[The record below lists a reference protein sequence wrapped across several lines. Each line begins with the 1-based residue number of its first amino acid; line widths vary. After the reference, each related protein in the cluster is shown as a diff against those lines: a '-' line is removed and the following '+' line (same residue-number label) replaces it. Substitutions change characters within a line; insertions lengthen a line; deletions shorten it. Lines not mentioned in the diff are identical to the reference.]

1 MHTRSFAA
9 TLALCAML
17 VSFSGIVL
25 HAQGTKPA
33 PAAQT
38 DGSPAQRLEIMRSRL
53 EALRRSL
60 SGSLA
65 NMNAQDN
72 NKAEAKKEAS
82 ADDPRQLLRG
92 LDQEAGS
99 ILSEVSDLRGKQ
111 ERAERYDSSRI
122 DKLETSV
129 ADLSGRIDSALR
141 ASASN
146 TRASDGVG
154 AQTSVKSAAKDSGK
168 KKKGGGGFLGIG
180 HVFGRGGGNDKYAEL
195 TGAAATGRDRELFES
210 AAKEVRKSNGEEG
223 RYLFNTII
231 TTYPDSAYLPA
242 AKLAIADSF
251 YLEGTT
257 SSLIQAAGAYQ
268 DWLTFFPT
276 HPLADDV
283 MLKIAECEMRQM
295 GLSNRDVS
303 HAKKA
308 EQRLKVLTQQFPDTK
323 LKPEVSQRLNE
334 VQENLAMHN
343 LQVARFYVGRSEHGN
358 GGLKGAQ
365 SRLDEII
372 KLYPNFSYLDE
383 VLFRQ
388 GALYLQEEEPDEA
401 AKYFQRIARD
411 YPNSEYSEKAR
422 EQLNA
427 IGAPVPEPDPIKAKL
442 EAPVRPSFTEKVFR
456 EVLGTTQATVDKN
469 GVLISKDDKADDLLA
484 EAVRNGG
491 QLPATTPTAPVQRR
505 PPARNVVQSNPT
517 APRSN
522 SAASQNANAAAPAA
536 KPSAGGVSIVPTK
549 PGAPPD
555 GGVNPASAP
564 AGVVPPSTTLP
575 TSRPA
580 GTNVPA
586 APAST
591 PNATKP

>member
-1 MHTRSFAA
+1 MQTRHFAA
-9 TLALCAML
+9 ALALCAMVLL
-17 VSFSGIVL
+17 VVGSFSGNVL
-25 HAQGTKPA
+25 RAQGTNSA
-33 PAAQT
+33 RAQT

-65 NMNAQDN
+65 NVNARDN
-72 NKAEAKKEAS
+72 GKAEAKSEAS

-111 ERAERYDSSRI
+111 DRAERYDSSRI

-129 ADLSGRIDSALR
+129 TDLSGRIDSALR
-141 ASASN
+141 ASAANGSN
-146 TRASDGVG
+146 NGGVQASD
-154 AQTSVKSAAKDSGK
+154 KSAAKDSAK

-180 HVFGRGGGNDKYAEL
+180 RVFGRGGGGEKYAEL
-195 TGAAATGRDRELFES
+195 TGAAAAGRDRALFEA
-210 AAKEVRKSNGEEG
+210 AAKEARKGNQEEA

-242 AKLAIADSF
+242 AKLAIADTF

-257 SSLIQAAGAYQ
+257 SSLIQSASAYQ

-295 GLSNRDVS
+295 GLSNRDIS

-308 EQRLKVLTQQFPDTK
+308 EQRLKVLTQQFPDTA
-323 LKPEVSQRLNE
+323 LKPEVSLRLSE

-365 SRLDEII
+365 SRLADII
-372 KLYPNFSYLDE
+372 KFYPNFSYLDE

-411 YPNSEYSEKAR
+411 YPNSEYAEKAR

-442 EAPVRPSFTEKVFR
+442 LPAPRPSFTDKMFS
-456 EVLGTTQATVDKN
+456 EVLGTTQATVNKN

-491 QLPATTPTAPVQRR
+491 QLPATTPMAPIQRR
-505 PPARNVVQSNPT
+505 PPARNVVPSNPT
-517 APRSN
+517 TTRGTP
-522 SAASQNANAAAPAA
+522 AAGQNANVAPAA
-536 KPSAGGVSIVPTK
+536 KPSGSGIKIVPTQSG
-549 PGAPPD
+549 PPPD

-564 AGVVPPSTTLP
+564 AGVQPSSTLP
-575 TSRPA
+575 ASRPA
-580 GTNVPA
+580 GTTIPS

-591 PNATKP
+591 PNPAKP

>member
-1 MHTRSFAA
+1 MHTRYIVAA
-9 TLALCAML
+9 ALALCAVL
-17 VSFSGIVL
+17 ASFSGTVIR
-25 HAQGTKPA
+25 AQNTSA
-33 PAAQT
+33 ARAQT

-53 EALRRSL
+53 EASRRSL
-60 SGSLA
+60 NGSLA
-65 NMNAQDN
+65 AINAQDGG
-72 NKAEAKKEAS
+72 KSDAKKETS
-82 ADDPRQLLRG
+82 ADDPGQLLRG

-99 ILSEVSDLRGKQ
+99 ILSEVNDLRGKQ
-111 ERAERYDSSRI
+111 ERAERYDSGSI

-141 ASASN
+141 ATAS
-146 TRASDGVG
+146 TRAGVG
-154 AQTSVKSAAKDSGK
+154 SDNNAVARTSDKAAAKGSGK
-168 KKKGGGGFLGIG
+168 KKKGGGFLGIG
-180 HVFGRGGGNDKYAEL
+180 RVFGRGGGDGKYAEL
-195 TGAAATGRDRELFES
+195 TGAAAAGRDRDLFES
-210 AAKEVRKSNGEEG
+210 AAKEARKGNQEEG

-242 AKLAIADSF
+242 AKLAIADTF

-257 SSLIQAAGAYQ
+257 SSLIQAASAYQ

-283 MLKIAECEMRQM
+283 MLKIAESEMRQM
-295 GLSNRDVS
+295 GLSDRDIS

-308 EQRLKVLTQQFPDTK
+308 EQRLKVLTQQFPNTA

-343 LQVARFYVGRSEHGN
+343 LQIARFYVGRSEHGN

-365 SRLDEII
+365 SRLDDII
-372 KLYPNFSYLDE
+372 KFYPNFSYLDE

-411 YPNSEYSEKAR
+411 YPNSEYAEKAS

-427 IGAPVPEPDPIKAKL
+427 IGAPVPEPDPIKKKL
-442 EAPVRPSFTEKVFR
+442 EAPVRPSFSEKIFR
-456 EVLGTTQATVDKN
+456 EVLGTTQATVNKN
-469 GVLISKDDKADDLLA
+469 GVLISKDSKENDLLA

-491 QLPATTPTAPVQRR
+491 QLPETTPTAPVQRR
-505 PPARNVVQSNPT
+505 PPARNVVPVNVNPAT
-517 APRSN
+517 PRAN
-522 SAASQNANAAAPAA
+522 PAAGQNANANANAAPAD
-536 KPSAGGVSIVPTK
+536 KPSGGIKIVPTQS
-549 PGAPPD
+549 GAPPD
-555 GGVNPASAP
+555 GGINPA
-564 AGVVPPSTTLP
+564 
-575 TSRPA
+575 SRPA
-580 GTNVPA
+580 GTAIPS

-591 PNATKP
+591 SAPTSTSTPNPTKP

>member
-1 MHTRSFAA
+1 MHTRHFAA
-9 TLALCAML
+9 ALALCAML
-17 VSFSGIVL
+17 LLPSGSFSGSVL
-25 HAQGTKPA
+25 QAQGTNSA
-33 PAAQT
+33 RVQT

-65 NMNAQDN
+65 TMNARDN
-72 NKAEAKKEAS
+72 GKAEAKSEVS

-92 LDQEAGS
+92 LDQEANS

-111 ERAERYDSSRI
+111 DRAERYDSSRI
-122 DKLETSV
+122 DKLESSV

-141 ASASN
+141 ASAANGSN
-146 TRASDGVG
+146 SGGGVAQASD
-154 AQTSVKSAAKDSGK
+154 KSAATKDNAK

-180 HVFGRGGGNDKYAEL
+180 RVFGRGGGDKYAEL
-195 TGAAATGRDRELFES
+195 TGAAAVGRDRDLFES
-210 AAKEVRKSNGEEG
+210 AAKEARKGGGEEG

-231 TTYPDSAYLPA
+231 TTYPDSPYLPA
-242 AKLAIADSF
+242 AKLAIADTF
-251 YLEGTT
+251 YLEGST

-295 GLSNRDVS
+295 GLANRDVQ

-308 EQRLKVLTQQFPDTK
+308 EQRLKVLTQQFPDTA
-323 LKPEVSQRLNE
+323 LKPEVSQRLSE
-334 VQENLAMHN
+334 VQELLALHN
-343 LQVARFYVGRSEHGN
+343 LQIARFYVGRSEHGN

-365 SRLDEII
+365 SRLNEIVE
-372 KLYPNFSYLDE
+372 KYPNFSYMDE

-411 YPNSEYSEKAR
+411 YPNSEYAEKAR

-427 IGAPVPEPDPIKAKL
+427 IGAPVPEPDPIKAKIQP
-442 EAPVRPSFTEKVFR
+442 APRPSFTGKVFS
-456 EVLGTTQATVDKN
+456 EVLGTTQATVNKN

-491 QLPATTPTAPVQRR
+491 QLPSSTPTAPVQRR
-505 PPARNVVQSNPT
+505 APARNVVPINPTTTRGNPT
-517 APRSN
+517 AV
-522 SAASQNANAAAPAA
+522 QNANGVPAA
-536 KPSAGGVSIVPTK
+536 KPSGSGISIVPT
-549 PGAPPD
+549 PSGAPPD
-555 GGVNPASAP
+555 GGINPASAP
-564 AGVVPPSTTLP
+564 AGVQPSSTQPAGTTLP
-575 TSRPA
+575 S
-580 GTNVPA
+580 

-591 PNATKP
+591 PKPTKP